1 MRDWIAKRPIIAGAA
16 ALLLASAVCIWI
28 YLIGSGDGAP
38 GVLEASG
45 RVEGD
50 QAVAGAKVGGRILRF
65 PIREGQTLATAELI
79 AELSS
84 EQAKAQL
91 EQAEHDVHA
100 AREEVGQAQSPIAVL
115 EQEIRTRET
124 AVQLAEKESKARISE
139 AQVVLETARARLP
152 EAQAERQR
160 TKKDFE
166 RSQQLLAK
174 DLIAVQEL
182 DNARAAFETA
192 KAQEEVAEKQIAQA
206 EASLNLART
215 TRVAV
220 ELRRRELAQARE
232 RLREAAGALQTVKAR
247 LQALEARRAQAQ
259 ADLKDT
265 RVLAPFDGTVLQKLV
280 QEGQVVA
287 AGTPLITFVD
297 MSKLYVKVYLPEK
310 EIAKVR
316 LGNSARV
323 YVDAFPRKYFEAT
336 VSEVSQQAEF
346 TPRDIHM
353 KEERVNLV
361 FALKLALA
369 NPQGFLKPGMPA
381 DAKIRWQSESSGGNA
396 SVRALLWRS

>member
-1 MRDWIAKRPIIAGAA
+1 MVGGILG
-16 ALLLASAVCIWI
+16 LLLVAA
-28 YLIGSGDGAP
+28 IGLWVYRQFSGDIVP

-50 QAVAGAKVGGRILRF
+50 QSAIGAKVGGRIIRL
-65 PIREGQTLATAELI
+65 PIREGQTLKTGELI

-100 AREEVGQAQSPIAVL
+100 SREEVGQAQSRIAVL
-115 EQEIRTRET
+115 NQEIRTRET
-124 AVQLAEKESKARISE
+124 AVQLAEKESKARIGE
-139 AQVVLETARARLP
+139 AQVALEAARARLP
-152 EAQAERQR
+152 QAQAERQR
-160 TKKDFE
+160 TEKDFD
-166 RSQQLLAK
+166 RSQQLLAR
-174 DLIAVQEL
+174 DLIAIQEA
-182 DNARAAFETA
+182 DNARAAFQSA
-192 KAQEEVAEKQIAQA
+192 KAREDVAEKQIAQA
-206 EASLNLART
+206 EESLNLART
-215 TRVAV
+215 TTIAV
-220 ELRRRELAQARE
+220 ELRRRELEQARE
-232 RLREAAGALQTVKAR
+232 RLREAQGALQAAKAQ
-247 LQALEARRAQAQ
+247 LQALEARMAQAR
-259 ADLKDT
+259 ADVKDT

-280 QEGQVVA
+280 QEGQVVTS
-287 AGTPLITFVD
+287 GTPLITFVD

-316 LGNSARV
+316 LGNPARV
-323 YVDAFPRKYFEAT
+323 YVDAFPNKYFEAT

-361 FALKLALA
+361 FAVKLALT

-381 DAKIRWQSESSGGNA
+381 DATIQWKSESP
-396 SVRALLWRS
+396 